1 MVGEISEDGNW
12 VWNGDEWVPNT
23 SEPAPQIK
31 PPAPSIEEPQIP
43 VPHQGQLLPGNQ
55 MPLPTFD
62 PNFQLTHAVPQE
74 SQVPTVMRALS
85 GVISI
90 LMSIVLLL
98 FIIGLV
104 IGINSDNIQDLGEE
118 NTSGADT
125 FADAIGLVQIL
136 TFVSVGIILG
146 IVVISILSFTGKA
159 KWWWLLAAITVL
171 SLLFTVTAFYITG
184 ASNDYNDSCDTEIY
198 DCSGLSDETIFDQD
212 AMLSGYCSLFALLL
226 VGISSLIQRRASM
239 DKSQT
244 EPVHLNGVE
253 AKQSMNKMLAIG
265 TILVLIGAGVAL
277 SFNLSGDG
285 ENASEPDASGPDAFF
300 SFNVVDAWD
309 AEPMDDG
316 GDNALVVV
324 RMVDMD
330 GPLEHYEMVEI
341 LMVMSDG
348 TPAHCYWSGLDRDS
362 SCEFDELD
370 ADGDMRFGI
379 DDGLLV
385 YEKGQDLCSG
395 GTESNPEGCEIDLNV
410 RIGNAMGDWSY
421 TSDPMT
427 GYADP
432 VDEE

>member
-184 ASNDYNDSCDTEIY
+184 ASNDKTRVVE
-198 DCSGLSDETIFDQD
+198 
-212 AMLSGYCSLFALLL
+212 
-226 VGISSLIQRRASM
+226 GIA
-239 DKSQT
+239 T
-244 EPVHLNGVE
+244 V
-253 AKQSMNKMLAIG
+253 
-265 TILVLIGAGVAL
+265 
-277 SFNLSGDG
+277 
-285 ENASEPDASGPDAFF
+285 
-300 SFNVVDAWD
+300 
-309 AEPMDDG
+309 
-316 GDNALVVV
+316 
-324 RMVDMD
+324 
-330 GPLEHYEMVEI
+330 
-341 LMVMSDG
+341 
-348 TPAHCYWSGLDRDS
+348 
-362 SCEFDELD
+362 
-370 ADGDMRFGI
+370 
-379 DDGLLV
+379 
-385 YEKGQDLCSG
+385 
-395 GTESNPEGCEIDLNV
+395 NPSV
-410 RIGNAMGDWSY
+410 SRS
-421 TSDPMT
+421 
-427 GYADP
+427 
-432 VDEE
+432 